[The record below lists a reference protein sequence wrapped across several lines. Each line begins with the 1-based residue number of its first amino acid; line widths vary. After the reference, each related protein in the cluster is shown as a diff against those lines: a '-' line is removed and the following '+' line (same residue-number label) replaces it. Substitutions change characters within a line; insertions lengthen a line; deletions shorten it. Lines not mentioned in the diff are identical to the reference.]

1 MNEKVKTFL
10 RVLERKGGVVNTV
23 VSVATAKALIGRS
36 QDEHLKC
43 LDLDSS
49 YWAKSLFRRMGFTK
63 QTCITSKPE
72 IPELAK
78 KEAKL
83 FFQNQIAK
91 WAKHYHAR
99 IKTCIN
105 QGSIIQKI
113 NHNNI
118 WNNVGKLREAFRGR
132 NYLIPSH

>member
-1 MNEKVKTFL
+1 MLGTLDEKVKTFL
-10 RVLERKGGVVNTV
+10 RVLRRKGGVVNTV
-23 VSVATAKALIGRS
+23 VAVATAKALIGRS

-49 YWAKSLFRRMGFTK
+49 YWAQSLFRRMGFTK

-83 FFQNQIAK
+83 LFQNQIAK
-91 WAKHYHAR
+91 
-99 IKTCIN
+99 
-105 QGSIIQKI
+105 
-113 NHNNI
+113 
-118 WNNVGKLREAFRGR
+118 
-132 NYLIPSH
+132 